1 MNFTYF
7 KYFIFSFLS
16 VVLVSCQSNEDD
28 LQKIDQTLHIY
39 ITDQQ
44 GEDLLNSSSEVGYA
58 RVTMSDVGGEFT
70 SEALKGYSLKRD
82 SLDHYYIEYSAGGTR
97 NLVGES
103 GDEKKY
109 QSDFTINYFIKN
121 VVEVQDVDDVTV
133 DYLFTPTLFQV
144 QNFNLNGETIFT
156 KVDGQPNIVKIVK

>member
-16 VVLVSCQSNEDD
+16 FVLVSCQSNEDD

-39 ITDQQ
+39 LTDQQ

-70 SEALKGYSLKRD
+70 SEALKGYSLK
-82 SLDHYYIEYSAGGTR
+82 
-97 NLVGES
+97 V
-103 GDEKKY
+103 
-109 QSDFTINYFIKN
+109 
-121 VVEVQDVDDVTV
+121 
-133 DYLFTPTLFQV
+133 
-144 QNFNLNGETIFT
+144 
-156 KVDGQPNIVKIVK
+156 